1 MRSRN
6 ISTVRKIKAVAA
18 YKPTSTASF
27 EQNIILEA
35 CMRREMPLFLTLRD
49 VGHDGLAAA
58 KLPSGG
64 CDAQCLTIV
73 VVGPGNSDPYLAHA
87 NAIQALGAHFC

>member
-1 MRSRN
+1 M
-6 ISTVRKIKAVAA
+6 RKIKAVAA

-27 EQNIILEA
+27 EQNIGLKA
-35 CMRREMPLFLTLRD
+35 CLQREMPLFLTPRD
-49 VGHDGLAAA
+49 VGHDGLAAV

-73 VVGPGNSDPYLAHA
+73 VGGPGNSDPYLAHA

>member
-1 MRSRN
+1 M
-6 ISTVRKIKAVAA
+6 RKIKAVAA

-35 CMRREMPLFLTLRD
+35 CMRREMPLFLTPRD

>member
-1 MRSRN
+1 M
-6 ISTVRKIKAVAA
+6 RKIKAVAA

-27 EQNIILEA
+27 EQNIGLEA
-35 CMRREMPLFLTLRD
+35 CLQREMPLFLTPRD

-73 VVGPGNSDPYLAHA
+73 VGGPGNSDPYLAHA

>member
-1 MRSRN
+1 M
-6 ISTVRKIKAVAA
+6 RKIKAVAA

-27 EQNIILEA
+27 EQNIGLEA
-35 CMRREMPLFLTLRD
+35 CLQREMPLFLTPRD

-73 VVGPGNSDPYLAHA
+73 VVGPGNSDPYLAYA
-87 NAIQALGAHFC
+87 NSIQALGAHFC

>member
-27 EQNIILEA
+27 EQNIGLEA
-35 CMRREMPLFLTLRD
+35 CLQREMPLFLTPRD
-49 VGHDGLAAA
+49 VGHDGLAAV

-73 VVGPGNSDPYLAHA
+73 VGGPGNSDPYLAHA